1 MRKKWLT
8 VRKIEIFDTTLRDGE
23 QSAGINLNTGEKL
36 EIAKQLERFGASII
50 EAGFPASSPGDFEA
64 VQRIAGTVKN
74 SIVTGLARAI
84 KKDIDITWD
93 ALKNAEQPHIH
104 VFLATSPIHM
114 QYKLNK
120 TPDQVVEAAVE
131 AVKYAKNTF
140 PLVQWSAEDAFRSD
154 REFLVRIINEVIKAG
169 ATTINIPDTV
179 GYASPAEYG
188 ALFKYLIENV
198 TGSDKV
204 NFSAHCHDDLGMAVA
219 NSIAAIENGANQV
232 EGTINGIGERAGNA
246 ALEEI
251 AVAMHIRKDFY
262 GIETGINLQEIKRT
276 SQLVSKLTGVVIQ
289 PNKAIVGKNAFAH
302 ESGIHQ
308 DGMLKNPE
316 TYEIITPALIGE
328 SAIPLVLGKHSGRH
342 AFKDRAE
349 TMGFDLSDDKINR
362 AFAEF
367 KKLAD
372 RKKEITE
379 EDLLTLLTDQQI
391 KYEEIPVYELKS
403 VQVQYGTENIPTA
416 TVQVIQPDGEV
427 VTVAST
433 GSGSVE
439 AIFNTLELLIKSKV
453 EILDY
458 RVTSVGKGRDALGEA
473 VINLTYNDQIVTGRD
488 AAQDVLE
495 ASAKAYLN
503 AINRQ
508 IIQSGLR
515 AKELIR

>member
-1 MRKKWLT
+1 M
-8 VRKIEIFDTTLRDGE
+8 RKIEIFDTTLRDGE
-23 QSAGINLNTGEKL
+23 QSAGINLNTAEKL

-188 ALFKYLIENV
+188 ALFKYLTENV

-349 TMGFDLSDDKINR
+349 SMGFDLSDDKINR

-391 KYEEIPVYELKS
+391 QYEEIPVYELKS

-416 TVQVIQPDGEV
+416 TVQVIQPDGEE

-439 AIFNTLELLIKSKV
+439 AIFNTLELLINSKV